1 MDYYHDPRGGTE
13 GQVMQLIQALDRAR
27 YVPNMT
33 LLRRSK
39 YIEQNGFPCPV
50 MLLGVSRI
58 GSIRSVLK
66 VLHFGFTLRRKNFRI
81 VHCYFNDVSMIAPPL
96 LRVFGIRVL
105 VSRRDMGYWYEP
117 RLLKAL
123 RLVSWFVD
131 RYVANSQA
139 VKRVV
144 QQHEHV
150 AAEKISVIYNGFVA
164 SPEKHSVAAEV
175 FRRLGAIEGSPII
188 GMVANIRPI
197 KRIDALIEAFA
208 IVHGNFPL
216 ARLAIVGD
224 YDSKQGEVVQE
235 RLAILANQLGVGDYV
250 TFTGG
255 VEDPMSY
262 VSQFSVAV
270 LCSESEGLSN
280 SLIEYMQAGR
290 PIVCT
295 DTGGN
300 PELIQDGFNGF
311 LVPVGNANALADR
324 LIDLLS
330 NGSLAQRLGDAAR
343 ESVLSTCSLSRM
355 VNEQMACYDE
365 VLKGNRSSR
374 SLNGESGVARQ

>member
-1 MDYYHDPRGGTE
+1 M
-13 GQVMQLIQALDRAR
+13 
-27 YVPNMT
+27 
-33 LLRRSK
+33 
-39 YIEQNGFPCPV
+39 
-50 MLLGVSRI
+50 
-58 GSIRSVLK
+58 
-66 VLHFGFTLRRKNFRI
+66 
-81 VHCYFNDVSMIAPPL
+81 
-96 LRVFGIRVL
+96 
-105 VSRRDMGYWYEP
+105 
-117 RLLKAL
+117 
-123 RLVSWFVD
+123 
-131 RYVANSQA
+131 ANSQA